1 VGDER
6 FDLLDKQANKQTSK
20 QRTNKPMKLTKY
32 ITLPLAGLAALAF
45 SVEAHA
51 AVLVLDTGF
60 DLNND
65 DSAIT
70 DTELGNLD
78 FTGASK
84 LVVTVGVK
92 GSALSPDSQAGTVT
106 YNGTAMTFAVGS
118 AGGGSSYGWVGIY
131 YLDNPGSV
139 GVGDLVV
146 QDPGYSLG
154 VSALVLSGTAA
165 DFGATNSSNSAAMV
179 SLTTTSAGSLVFAGY
194 SDGSSSAVAASP
206 LTPVFGG
213 KVGSGNH
220 ASGYQSVATVSTINP
235 AFTTAAARPS
245 TVAAEFTA
253 AAIPEPT
260 TTALLGLGGLALILR
275 RRK

>member
-1 VGDER
+1 
-6 FDLLDKQANKQTSK
+6 
-20 QRTNKPMKLTKY
+20 MKLTKY

-92 GSALSPDSQAGTVT
+92 GSALSPDHQGGTVT
-106 YNGTAMTFAVGS
+106 YNGTVMTLAVGS
-118 AGGGSSYGWVGIY
+118 AGTGSNSWGWAGIY

-139 GVGDLVV
+139 GVGDIVI
-146 QDPGYSLG
+146 QDPGYSLA
-154 VSALVLSGTAA
+154 VSAVVLSGTTVG
-165 DFGATNSSNSAAMV
+165 FGNIASSNSADFVNINA
-179 SLTTTSAGSLVFAGY
+179 SAGSVIVAGY
-194 SDGSSSAVAASP
+194 SDGSGSTHVADSP
-206 LTPVFGG
+206 LIDIGNGHF
-213 KVGSGNH
+213 GSGGH
-220 ASGYQSVATVSTINP
+220 AHGYQEVAS
-235 AFTTAAARPS
+235 AAALTPTFSSTGSRPS

-253 AAIPEPT
+253 VPEPS
-260 TTALLGLGGLALILR
+260 TTALLGLGGFALILR

>member
-1 VGDER
+1 
-6 FDLLDKQANKQTSK
+6 
-20 QRTNKPMKLTKY
+20 MKLTKY

-92 GSALSPDSQAGTVT
+92 GSTLTTDNQAGTVT
-106 YNGTAMTFAVGS
+106 YNGTAMTLAVGS
-118 AGGGSSYGWVGIY
+118 AGTGNNSWGWAGIY

-139 GVGDLVV
+139 GVGDIVI
-146 QDPGYSLG
+146 QDPGYSLA

-165 DFGATNSSNSAAMV
+165 DFGATNSSTSAATV

-213 KVGSGNH
+213 LVGSGNH
-220 ASGYQSVATVSTINP
+220 ASGYQSVATISTINP

>member
-1 VGDER
+1 
-6 FDLLDKQANKQTSK
+6 
-20 QRTNKPMKLTKY
+20 MKLTKY

-51 AVLVLDTGF
+51 AVLVLDTGS

-65 DSAIT
+65 DSAVT
-70 DTELGNLD
+70 DAELGNLS

-92 GSALSPDSQAGTVT
+92 GSGLSPDNQGGTVT

-118 AGGGSSYGWVGIY
+118 AGTGSSAYGWVGIY
-131 YLDNPGSV
+131 YLDNPGSI

-146 QDPGYSLG
+146 QDTGYSLG
-154 VSALVLSGTAA
+154 VSAVVLAGTAA
-165 DFGATNSSNSAAMV
+165 DFGATNSSTSAATV
-179 SLTTTSAGSLVFAGY
+179 SLTTTSAGSLVLAGY

-206 LTPVFGG
+206 LTPIFAGL
-213 KVGSGNH
+213 VGSGNH

-235 AFTTAAARPS
+235 AFTTAGNRPS

-253 AAIPEPT
+253 VPEPS

>member
-1 VGDER
+1 MALGTKFPYFR
-6 FDLLDKQANKQTSK
+6 L
-20 QRTNKPMKLTKY
+20 MKTTTK
-32 ITLPLAGLAALAF
+32 L
-45 SVEAHA
+45 A
-51 AVLVLDTGF
+51 AVLALSAASANGAVMVLDFGTNI
-60 DLNND
+60 NND

-70 DTELGNLD
+70 DTELGNLV

-92 GSALSPDSQAGTVT
+92 GSGLSPDNQAGNVT
-106 YNGTAMTFAVGS
+106 YNNEPMLFVTGS
-118 AGGGSSYGWVGIY
+118 AGTGSSAYGWVGIY

-165 DFGATNSSNSAAMV
+165 GFGDTASSKSATTV
-179 SLTTTSAGSLVFAGY
+179 SVTTTSADSLVLAGY

-206 LTPVFGG
+206 LTGLVFADGG
-213 KVGSGNH
+213 TFGSGNH
-220 ASGYQSVATVSTINP
+220 AAGYQLVGAASTITP
-235 AFTTAAARPS
+235 TFTTSGARPS

-253 AAIPEPT
+253 VPEPSV
-260 TTALLGLGGLALILR
+260 ALLGALGALALIR
-275 RRK
+275 RRR

>member
-1 VGDER
+1 
-6 FDLLDKQANKQTSK
+6 
-20 QRTNKPMKLTKY
+20 MKLNKSMKTKT
-32 ITLPLAGLAALAF
+32 TLAAIAGLALGF
-45 SVEAHA
+45 SVETHA

-213 KVGSGNH
+213 GVGSGNH

-235 AFTTAAARPS
+235 AFTTSAARPS

-253 AAIPEPT
+253 AVPEPS

>member
-1 VGDER
+1 
-6 FDLLDKQANKQTSK
+6 
-20 QRTNKPMKLTKY
+20 MKLTKY

-92 GSALSPDSQAGTVT
+92 GSNLSSDNQAGTVT
-106 YNGTAMTFAVGS
+106 YNGTAMTLAVGS
-118 AGGGSSYGWVGIY
+118 AGVNSSWGWAGIY
-131 YLDNPGSV
+131 YLDNPGSI
-139 GVGDLVV
+139 GVGDIVI
-146 QDPGYSLG
+146 QDPGYSLA

-165 DFGATNSSNSAAMV
+165 DFGATNSSISAATV
-179 SLTTTSAGSLVFAGY
+179 SLTTTSAGSLVLAGY

-206 LTPVFGG
+206 LTPIFGG
-213 KVGSGNH
+213 DIGSGKH